1 MLGLHGMRIGARLCW
16 PGLSRHIQCL
26 VWIACYRLRVAC
38 ARVGQCLVICSVY
51 CVVGKMFGG
60 MDYVMTGVQCSE
72 VPEVFDWGVS
82 VVFVVEL
89 GMCSVWG
96 MLLGSVC
103 FVAMEVFVAVL
114 GIWCVGVEV
123 MGSECVMVSVVTM
136 VVQD

>member
-38 ARVGQCLVICSVY
+38 SVY
-51 CVVGKMFGG
+51 CVVGKVSGG

-82 VVFVVEL
+82 VVFVAEL
-89 GMCSVWG
+89 GMCSV
-96 MLLGSVC
+96 
-103 FVAMEVFVAVL
+103 
-114 GIWCVGVEV
+114 
-123 MGSECVMVSVVTM
+123 
-136 VVQD
+136 